1 VAGSVAF
8 AERAAPA
15 PVRVPSHRP
24 WAVSSPKDS
33 DEVAADRKADTVLA
47 GQAPGATTPQA
58 YSLAFGYDFS
68 KVRVHTD
75 GVAAEVTRS
84 YGAEAITIGRQIF
97 FAPGVYQPH
106 TPRGRHLL
114 VHELAHVTQHD
125 EQAPP
130 RVRRQFAGCASLMS
144 GPNISLLAG
153 TVVHQLIQADFA
165 RRVQGAIA
173 IVIPGGSFAPYR
185 TGGVCG
191 GPPKVIPP
199 QVIGGAA
206 GFGIPDLARINP
218 MGTLSVA
225 EIKPAVTD
233 CLLEGETQLANYI
246 GQGNAQDA
254 PQQEWRR
261 TNAITA
267 VVPMLPTVYPPPQ
280 FVVPT
285 PQGAVMIRTAWCMP
299 GLLAYAVQNVQVPV
313 RRRVEVD
320 ERQLQRERL
329 QRDLRARDVL
339 VPVGAA
345 VATATAV
352 IAGRALWRHFWK
364 AVIARFALRAAIA
377 LGLSAADGPLP
388 VGELISLGL
397 AIVTIVQIGV
407 EWNELWQRADQIA
420 ANEGA

>member
-1 VAGSVAF
+1 
-8 AERAAPA
+8 
-15 PVRVPSHRP
+15 
-24 WAVSSPKDS
+24 
-33 DEVAADRKADTVLA
+33 
-47 GQAPGATTPQA
+47 
-58 YSLAFGYDFS
+58 
-68 KVRVHTD
+68 
-75 GVAAEVTRS
+75 
-84 YGAEAITIGRQIF
+84 
-97 FAPGVYQPH
+97 
-106 TPRGRHLL
+106 
-114 VHELAHVTQHD
+114 
-125 EQAPP
+125 
-130 RVRRQFAGCASLMS
+130 
-144 GPNISLLAG
+144 
-153 TVVHQLIQADFA
+153 
-165 RRVQGAIA
+165 
-173 IVIPGGSFAPYR
+173 
-185 TGGVCG
+185 
-191 GPPKVIPP
+191 
-199 QVIGGAA
+199 
-206 GFGIPDLARINP
+206 
-218 MGTLSVA
+218 
-225 EIKPAVTD
+225 
-233 CLLEGETQLANYI
+233 
-246 GQGNAQDA
+246 
-254 PQQEWRR
+254 
-261 TNAITA
+261 
-267 VVPMLPTVYPPPQ
+267 MLPTVYPPPQ